1 MSSNCDI
8 KAWKVFERVVAPVR
22 AFLPVLSNTCVY
34 DRDTTCIL
42 VSMFQKNNLE
52 HVCILYTM
60 DLKLPRLILAFHQ
73 AFGGVAPR
81 EKTSP
86 ASPVDPVDI
95 TTSERIR
102 HSLTDFEVL
111 NTLGTTTYPLLSQLP
126 LQRILPRRNRHI
138 RSRSISA
145 SS

>member
-1 MSSNCDI
+1 M
-8 KAWKVFERVVAPVR
+8 
-22 AFLPVLSNTCVY
+22 Y
-34 DRDTTCIL
+34 DRDTTCIV

-60 DLKLPRLILAFHQ
+60 DLKLPRLILALYQ